1 MAAKANQS
9 PAKPV
14 TVPVL
19 LGSVAAAGY
28 AVFEGYPGLAL
39 IWGGIVAAAWMYQP
53 AVFTGRKDAR
63 GYPTPA
69 HEGEQAAMN
78 KYRFWSDLK
87 FKMFLPGRDWLPFNS
102 ISKKMATEIPL
113 SFIAAVLAGTGAYF
127 IPVSDPYTAG
137 FGNWINAGA
146 AFITVVQVA
155 ASRRHTM
162 VADDECPGARI
173 DSLITLAGTRPG
185 VTGALAAAGVMIGGA
200 AATAAS
206 VLLPIAT
213 TAAGIT
219 PVPEPAIWI
228 LLLSAGP
235 LALLARPWITV
246 ALEHWRTVVAARAEW
261 ETRWMQLKQDPAPRL
276 LDRREVGP
284 AVIDSFEAPPGV
296 GSAMFFTMGPK
307 IGPTMGTA
315 SRFAVLSVDSL
326 DSNNQPV
333 PGTRHPGRFEI
344 VNWPS
349 DQLPDITDPNT
360 PKDVVFELARSAL
373 VWMADEAGAARPIL
387 ADIHPLT
394 VNRAPE
400 TAAPTR
406 KPVDPE
412 DLVASWKTPK
422 EDAEPARDG
431 QEEEPAAEHQSPIAW
446 AFTWYAPEGPPASFI
461 RSSGRGPLSG
471 ILNTEVIIDHRAQ
484 GGAGCIYAG
493 PLTDPATEYDPSVG
507 VNAETMTNLD
517 LEDTWDERW
526 IEVMKMGTNPPVMQP
541 ATSATAKLK
550 NGTVIE
556 HMAFVTRRGM
566 PPHDFFNY
574 EPKMSTV
581 LNAAPF
587 VTMTGYADPA
597 RPSQRHAQAF
607 SLYWSSG
614 TVPTRPDE
622 LAPVRGSKGPQWA
635 LAGRVNEAF
644 KVARLADRPEVA
656 SVTCLT
662 KETSP
667 KHIWKIDLYLHG
679 GVTLAE
685 LRGAA
690 NKIKTHWGCQWLR
703 IAHEQDKGMVSIVA
717 GARPSQVRIAQ
728 DRHADYLIKLDWD
741 QVFLDSGVSGLG
753 GVLPVLRRSGT
764 LPKNPDVQVLE
775 FELPPGLDFTAFT
788 AARPKL
794 ESNSGNAFV
803 EPRKIKDRPNA
814 VQLLVCEVN
823 PMPEKAGYD
832 WEHIK
837 ASALIPFATG
847 IDGEPVEYNFK
858 LDPHLLI
865 AGASG
870 GGKSVL
876 LQSLA
881 FGALVRGYELY
892 VADPTKGGADF
903 KFAEPYAKAFTA
915 TPFEAAAMMRGIYA
929 EVVRRKDMNSAH
941 GVGNYRDLPEDIRPK
956 HIVILLDEFTSLM
969 NPDPVPAPTD
979 DPEMDIE
986 REMVLATNR
995 AKTEVGVFTGKIA
1008 REARSAG
1015 VTLFLATQKLSAK
1028 MLDTIPG
1035 AGDLKVNLSRL
1046 LMGKATYGDKQ
1057 SALRAPQDAPEL
1069 GDSIP
1074 PGRGLF
1080 ETTAGAAMA
1089 IQAWYDPAEQNILA
1103 ARIVEHRTPLAEAE
1117 KLDLARYMPK
1127 QQPVPG
1133 EVIRP
1138 EEDTIVDLGEIE
1150 LELELD
1156 MDLEEEP
1163 APAAAPAPVFLR
1175 DDTVAFLDID
1185 GCIAADVHDADRLAS
1200 GELVRLDSG
1209 QRGTVAYLPQALER
1223 LNTMGVPV
1231 IWCTNWDTD
1240 ADEYFGRL
1248 LPAAVATAGY
1258 AGEESGWWK
1267 IDSVTAWLQANPRVR
1282 RVLWIDDMLAEED
1295 SLLGVLYAETAAE
1308 ALESLGVEHR
1318 FIIPSPDRGLDAA
1331 ELDEAAAFAAGSEV
1345 VQLPPSPEEVIEE
1358 DREPVRTPE
1367 PVPAAA
1373 APAASKSPGRSRTR
1387 KSPAPTEAADEFGSV
1402 KKAPA
1407 RKRTASPDEA
1417 DEFGPVKKTPARRRP
1432 AAPAAEE
1439 DMFAPA
1445 PAPANR
1451 RKPAPVEDLFG

>member
-28 AVFEGYPGLAL
+28 AVFEGYPGMAL
-39 IWGGIVAAAWMYQP
+39 IWAGIVAAAWMYQP

-87 FKMFLPGRDWLPFNS
+87 FKMFLPGRDWLPFTT
-102 ISKKMATEIPL
+102 ISKKMASEIPL
-113 SFIAAVLAGTGAYF
+113 SFLAAVLTGTGAYF
-127 IPVSDPYTAG
+127 IPVSDPYTSG
-137 FGNWINAGA
+137 YGNWINAAA
-146 AFITVVQVA
+146 AFITVMQVT

-173 DSLITLAGTRPG
+173 DSLISLARAKPG
-185 VTGALAAAGVMIGGA
+185 IIIALSAAGVMIGGG
-200 AATAAS
+200 AATVAS

-213 TAAGIT
+213 SAAGLA

-228 LLLSAGP
+228 LLLTGTP
-235 LALLARPWITV
+235 LALLARPWTAF
-246 ALEHWRTVVAARAEW
+246 ALEHWRAVVAARAEW

-276 LDRREVGP
+276 VDRREVGP
-284 AVIDSFEAPPGV
+284 AVIDTFDAPPGV

-315 SRFAVLSVDSL
+315 SRFAVLSVENL
-326 DSNNQPV
+326 DSSNQPV

-349 DQLPDITDPNT
+349 DQLPDITDPST

-373 VWMADEAGAARPIL
+373 VWMADESGAARPIL
-387 ADIHPLT
+387 ADVHLLT
-394 VNRAPE
+394 VNEVPD
-400 TAAPTR
+400 TAAPA
-406 KPVDPE
+406 KKELDPE
-412 DLVASWKTPK
+412 DLVASWKTPREGTPAPEEPS
-422 EDAEPARDG
+422 EDAGPAPR
-431 QEEEPAAEHQSPIAW
+431 QSAAAW
-446 AFTWYAPEGPPASFI
+446 ALTWYAPEGPPASYI

-471 ILNTEVIIDHRAQ
+471 ILNTEVVVDHRAQ

-493 PLTDPATEYDPSVG
+493 ALTDPSTEYDPSVG
-507 VNAETMTNLD
+507 VDAETMTTLD
-517 LEDTWDERW
+517 AEDTWDERW

-587 VTMTGYADPA
+587 VTMTGYADPS

-614 TVPTRPDE
+614 SVPTRPDE

-656 SVTCLT
+656 SATCLT

-717 GARPSQVRIAQ
+717 GARPSQVRVAQ
-728 DRHADYLIKLDWD
+728 ERHAAYLTKLDWD

-753 GVLPVLRRSGT
+753 GVLPVLRHSST
-764 LPKNPDVQVLE
+764 LPKNSDVQVLE

-881 FGALVRGYELY
+881 FGAIVRGYELY

-941 GVGNYRDLPEDIRPK
+941 GVGNYRDLPEDIRPR

-979 DPEMDIE
+979 DPEMDTE
-986 REMVLATNR
+986 REMILATNR
-995 AKTEVGVFTGKIA
+995 AKQEVGVFTGKIA

-1069 GDSIP
+1069 GDAIP

-1080 ETTAGAAMA
+1080 ETTAGSAMA
-1089 IQAWYDPAEQNILA
+1089 IQAWYDPAEQGILA
-1103 ARIVEHRTPLAEAE
+1103 AKIIDHREPLSASE
-1117 KLDLARYMPK
+1117 KLDLTAYMPK
-1127 QQPVPG
+1127 LPAPAG
-1133 EVIRP
+1133 EVFRP

-1150 LELELD
+1150 LELELELD
-1156 MDLEEEP
+1156 MDLDGEP
-1163 APAAAPAPVFLR
+1163 PAAAAPAPAFLR

-1185 GCIAADVHDADRLAS
+1185 GSVAADVHDAGRLAS

-1209 QRGTVAYLPQALER
+1209 QRGTVAYLPQALDR

-1231 IWCTNWDTD
+1231 IWCTDWDSD
-1240 ADEYFGRL
+1240 AEEYFGPL
-1248 LPAAVATAGY
+1248 LPVAVETVGY

-1267 IDSVTAWLQANPRVR
+1267 IDAIVTWLQANPQVR
-1282 RVLWIDDMLAEED
+1282 RVLWIDDMLAVDD
-1295 SLLGVLYAETAAE
+1295 SLLGVPYSETAAE
-1308 ALESLGVEHR
+1308 ALDSLGIEHA
-1318 FIIPSPDRGLDAA
+1318 FIIPRPENGLDAA
-1331 ELDEAAAFAAGSEV
+1331 ELDRAAAFAAGEDLDDV
-1345 VQLPPSPEEVIEE
+1345 HLPPAPEEAAA
-1358 DREPVRTPE
+1358 DLPGEPVEEIKDAPAPAAKERRRTP
-1367 PVPAAA
+1367 PAAA
-1373 APAASKSPGRSRTR
+1373 DDSDP
-1387 KSPAPTEAADEFGSV
+1387 
-1402 KKAPA
+1402 
-1407 RKRTASPDEA
+1407 
-1417 DEFGPVKKTPARRRP
+1417 FGPVKKAPPRRRSVS
-1432 AAPAAEE
+1432 AAGDEFDPVRKAPVRRKPSADE

-1445 PAPANR
+1445 PAPAR
-1451 RKPAPVEDLFG
+1451 RTPAPVEDIFG